1 MPPKRPTETPQTE
14 AMAARA
20 RDNEEIVTNPPSY
33 LEYSGD
39 RQYQFLIMDTPTD
52 ANIDKYIDAM
62 KAKSVRKVIRA
73 CEPSYSILPLEN
85 CEPPMKVVEMP
96 FSDGSPPSDDII
108 SQWLTIC
115 KEESGQKQTVAVH
128 CVAGLGRAPVL
139 VAIALMEL
147 AGISCLDAI
156 DRIRRV
162 RRGAINQRQLKY
174 LREYNPRAAG
184 GGCCTIM

>member
-1 MPPKRPTETPQTE
+1 MPTKRPTET
-14 AMAARA
+14 MAARA
-20 RDNEEIVTNPPSY
+20 KKSNDIVTNPPSY
-33 LEYSGD
+33 LEYKAEGM
-39 RQYQFLIMDTPTD
+39 QFLIMDAPTD
-52 ANIDKYIDAM
+52 ANIDKYIEAM
-62 KAKSVRKVIRA
+62 KAKSVKKVVRA
-73 CEPSYSILPLEN
+73 CEPSYSITPLEN
-85 CEPPMKVVEMP
+85 EQMKVVEMP

-108 SQWLTIC
+108 TQWLTIC

-147 AGISCLDAI
+147 CSLSCLDAI

-174 LREYNPRAAG
+174 LREYNPRTNT
-184 GGCCTIM
+184 GCSCAIM